1 MSEFRYRTRIGD
13 SPRGKQKLYFCCH
26 PDDFDKYFEII
37 TSDIFKCND
46 NCAFYYEAEPLA
58 PYDTDDLAARFG
70 EMRSFVV
77 PVTKSFL
84 TESSRATEFEI
95 PFARRHNIPIVPI
108 AFVSE
113 MDELFGKVFGNIQYL
128 TRDQNDE
135 TAISYVDKLR
145 KLIDTLLIGVETERR
160 IREEFAARIF
170 MSYRKKDRKYAN
182 EVMRR
187 IHEVDFC
194 RDVAIW
200 YDEFL
205 VPGEDFNDAIRAA
218 VEGCDVFA
226 MTVTPN
232 LLEAGN
238 YVGEEEYPAA
248 KRLGKPVAPF
258 EAVRTKGLKFSRYYF
273 GIKTP
278 ADMGSGSSVEQML
291 RDELIGTAGRKDL
304 LTPDDRPEHLYFMG
318 LAYKNGIDVQR
329 DGERAAEL
337 LEKAAEGLPEANLVM
352 AKMHENGDGVPR
364 DPNKALR
371 CYTKFILAAE
381 ENIGMDPDKDVVLL
395 DAYDSRADLCARAGH
410 YAEAEKTYGRQLG
423 KIILLT
429 MLHGTAFRTYLI
441 SCYEKLGDVIRRQ
454 DRPEEAERIYREQ
467 YKEIGLLPDDEEIR
481 QHKTHFLVNC
491 LGRLADVNKQLGN
504 TEEADS
510 FYSEINRILD
520 DRHGSGEEGVDAETL
535 YGRAISSER
544 LGDSLLS
551 QGRPEE
557 ALKEYGKALEL
568 LTKLASGTEDAG
580 IHMTL
585 AAEFGKAGSAYAAA
599 GNRSEAEKNY
609 LEAYRI
615 KKEYAD
621 NENDLKAQ
629 RSLSVTCSQLHSL
642 YLDAEEWDKAEP
654 YLKEDL
660 RIAEM
665 IAAKTDT
672 DEALADLA
680 RTYSGMGLLKS
691 LDAGTR
697 LEYMNKAHDI
707 YVRLQEER
715 GIDDY
720 FPDRTKTEMAIGQI
734 LAEQGAGAAEADPA
748 DTDSDSVDRAKDI
761 AEELVYSD
769 SMMEKAAKLA
779 AEGDYHAAQLA
790 YMKAEVN
797 DRDLYEIYKDDRI
810 LRHLSTV
817 YVRLGELFEAR
828 GDSAGAQRYYK
839 LDLGIARKL
848 AEGSDDVQAR
858 DDLAVSCYK
867 MGMLESVDRDE
878 RVKYLEEARDIWQ
891 KLYFE
896 TGITELGLRAGT
908 MAGHIK
914 KLKPFKLW

>member
-1 MSEFRYRTRIGD
+1 M
-13 SPRGKQKLYFCCH
+13 
-26 PDDFDKYFEII
+26 
-37 TSDIFKCND
+37 
-46 NCAFYYEAEPLA
+46 
-58 PYDTDDLAARFG
+58 
-70 EMRSFVV
+70 
-77 PVTKSFL
+77 
-84 TESSRATEFEI
+84 
-95 PFARRHNIPIVPI
+95 
-108 AFVSE
+108 
-113 MDELFGKVFGNIQYL
+113 
-128 TRDQNDE
+128 
-135 TAISYVDKLR
+135 
-145 KLIDTLLIGVETERR
+145 
-160 IREEFAARIF
+160 
-170 MSYRKKDRKYAN
+170 
-182 EVMRR
+182 
-187 IHEVDFC
+187 
-194 RDVAIW
+194 
-200 YDEFL
+200 
-205 VPGEDFNDAIRAA
+205 
-218 VEGCDVFA
+218 
-226 MTVTPN
+226 
-232 LLEAGN
+232 
-238 YVGEEEYPAA
+238 
-248 KRLGKPVAPF
+248 
-258 EAVRTKGLKFSRYYF
+258 
-273 GIKTP
+273 
-278 ADMGSGSSVEQML
+278 
-291 RDELIGTAGRKDL
+291 
-304 LTPDDRPEHLYFMG
+304 
-318 LAYKNGIDVQR
+318 
-329 DGERAAEL
+329 
-337 LEKAAEGLPEANLVM
+337 
-352 AKMHENGDGVPR
+352 
-364 DPNKALR
+364 
-371 CYTKFILAAE
+371 
-381 ENIGMDPDKDVVLL
+381 
-395 DAYDSRADLCARAGH
+395 
-410 YAEAEKTYGRQLG
+410 
-423 KIILLT
+423 
-429 MLHGTAFRTYLI
+429 
-441 SCYEKLGDVIRRQ
+441 
-454 DRPEEAERIYREQ
+454 
-467 YKEIGLLPDDEEIR
+467 
-481 QHKTHFLVNC
+481 NC

-510 FYSEINRILD
+510 LYSEINSILD
-520 DRHGSGEEGVDAETL
+520 RRGSGEEGADAETL

-568 LTKLASGTEDAG
+568 LQKLASGTEDAG

-720 FPDRTKTEMAIGQI
+720 FPDRTKIEMAIGQI
-734 LAEQGAGAAEADPA
+734 LAEQ
-748 DTDSDSVDRAKDI
+748 DTVQERTVSEDI
-761 AEELVYSD
+761 ISEELVYSD

-779 AEGDYHAAQLA
+779 AEGDSHAAQLA
-790 YMKAEVN
+790 YMRAEVN

-817 YVRLGELFEAR
+817 YVRLGELCESQ
-828 GDSAGAQRYYK
+828 GDNAGAQRYYK

-891 KLYFE
+891 QLYFE

-914 KLKPFKLW
+914 KLKPFRLW